1 MEIKILGY
9 ADDLVMITDSRI
21 NIQRMIGLLE
31 NFLDNARLLL
41 NLLKSK
47 ILVFRNGSVLSKY
60 DKWFL

>member
-21 NIQRMIGLLE
+21 KLQRMIGLLE

>member
-21 NIQRMIGLLE
+21 NLQRMIGLLE